1 MCHTV
6 TFSLFSVYAAFH
18 QASFYSSLS
27 YFPRETGII
36 SGVPRL
42 HPTESPCVFSTAAF
56 LMMSDVSQCDYT
68 QFHLQTDRKG
78 QFSMVALRRSASDRR
93 EISQYSPQSLC
104 DLIKPSAGDVPDCLS
119 ALTKGNNS
127 RFIFCTVLV
136 HRPLL
141 LTAILSYVIPAQ
153 DRKDHK
159 QT

>member
-104 DLIKPSAGDVPDCLS
+104 DLIKPSAGDVPDCL
-119 ALTKGNNS
+119 
-127 RFIFCTVLV
+127 FEC
-136 HRPLL
+136 
-141 LTAILSYVIPAQ
+141 SYQ
-153 DRKDHK
+153 RK
-159 QT
+159 